1 MAKSAP
7 ESEFDLKKR
16 LLGALILIGFGVVVL
31 PALLGGKDPEGGGD
45 ESQRFPSLDSKVF
58 VSKITPIGGAT
69 PQPMPK
75 PLNQKSSGGLTE
87 SPAPAVDP
95 VVPAKPKIQKKKVAK
110 ADPPAKAKPA
120 PKPTPKAK
128 PVAPASKEPGWV
140 VRVGTFGKQD
150 NTDRVVK
157 RLQQAGFSPSTTKI
171 KTNNGLATRVWVG
184 PYAQRVE
191 AARIR
196 KRVQQVTGGEEGYI
210 AAYP

>member
-1 MAKSAP
+1 MANTAP

-31 PALLGGKDPEGGGD
+31 PALLGGKDPQGGVDG
-45 ESQRFPSLDSKVF
+45 SQQFPSLESKVF
-58 VSKITPIGGAT
+58 VSKITPIGGET

-75 PLNQKSSGGLTE
+75 PQQTKPRDGLIE
-87 SPAPAVDP
+87 SQAPTPDP
-95 VVPAKPKIQKKKVAK
+95 VVPVKPEVKKKKIAK
-110 ADPPAKAKPA
+110 SDPPAKTKSA
-120 PKPTPKAK
+120 PKAEAK
-128 PVAPASKEPGWV
+128 PVTRPKDEPGWV
-140 VRVGTFGKQD
+140 VRVGTFNKKD
-150 NTDRVVK
+150 NANRVVK

-171 KTNNGLATRVWVG
+171 KTDKGLATRVWVG

-196 KRVQQVTGGEEGYI
+196 TRVQQVTGGEEGYI

>member
-31 PALLGGKDPEGGGD
+31 PALLGGKDPDGSGD
-45 ESQRFPSLDSKVF
+45 ESQLFPSLESKVF

-75 PLNQKSSGGLTE
+75 PLQQKSSGGLTE

-95 VVPAKPKIQKKKVAK
+95 VVPAKPKIKKKKVAK
-110 ADPPAKAKPA
+110 SDPPAKPKPA
-120 PKPTPKAK
+120 PKAK
-128 PVAPASKEPGWV
+128 PVTKAPDEPGWV
-140 VRVGTFGKQD
+140 VRVGTFSKQD
-150 NTDRVVK
+150 NANRVVK

-171 KTNNGLATRVWVG
+171 KTDKSLATRVWVG